1 MIYDSSNG
9 ETQPQYLGLTSK
21 AADSDK
27 LDGKDSSEFASSSHN
42 HTASNVAFTPS
53 GKIAATNVQSAIE
66 EVDTAATNANNAVVD
81 MQADI
86 DELDSKKQNKTLYFT
101 DKTVAT
107 TDFVADTTYAGYGF
121 KADITCTNVTSTM
134 LAAVIFSPTEADSGN
149 YAAVCMAGAGK
160 VTIYAKAVPTSTI
173 TVPTIK
179 AETV

>member
-66 EVDTAATNANNAVVD
+66 EVDTAATNADNARLAI
-81 MQADI
+81 QADLALKAAHGYTGT
-86 DELDSKKQNKTLYFT
+86 DTVKTL
-101 DKTVAT
+101 KEIESNLLNII
-107 TDFVADTTYAGYGF
+107 YAG
-121 KADITCTNVTSTM
+121 
-134 LAAVIFSPTEADSGN
+134 L
-149 YAAVCMAGAGK
+149 
-160 VTIYAKAVPTSTI
+160 
-173 TVPTIK
+173 
-179 AETV
+179 